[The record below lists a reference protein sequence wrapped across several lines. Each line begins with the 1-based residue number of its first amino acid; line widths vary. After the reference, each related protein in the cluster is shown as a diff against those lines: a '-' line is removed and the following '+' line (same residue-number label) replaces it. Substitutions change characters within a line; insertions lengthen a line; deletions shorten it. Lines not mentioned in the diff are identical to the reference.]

1 MLSSLLLFSFFAL
14 GQLATKP
21 PHILFIVAD
30 DLGWFDVGWH
40 GAEIKTP
47 VLDKLAREGVTLT
60 QSYVQSVCTPTRGAI
75 MSGRYP
81 YHIGLQR
88 GGIRPTRPYGLPL
101 KITTIAQRLQTAG
114 YSTHAIGK
122 WHLGFCKWDYTPCE
136 RGFDTFFGFYGGGQD
151 HYTHR
156 KDYRSEVFN
165 RTRISGLD
173 FRRNRRL
180 VTNINGTYSMEAF
193 AAEAIRLISEHD
205 KHTPMYMYL
214 SLQVVHGPLQ
224 APQRFVDM
232 YKEIKNKNRQM
243 KAAMVTAMDEAIGN
257 ITAALKKIGMW
268 NDALIVFTT
277 DNGGPV
283 NSGSSNWPLRGSK
296 ATLWEGGHRGAA
308 FVHGKMLHKTGYVY
322 SGMIHTVDWYPTL
335 LSLAGVNVDD
345 TDLDGMNV
353 WDAISN
359 NKSSPRQS
367 FVYNLLLIDETL
379 SGGIRF
385 NNWKLL
391 VNPRSRRS
399 EWYNPANASF
409 PELFRK
415 PLSDTL
421 LFDLDADPTE
431 HHNLASTKTDVLAMM
446 MSRLNEAIE
455 NYVPDLIK
463 QNPETA
469 KSNPANFGDAW
480 SPGWC

>member
-1 MLSSLLLFSFFAL
+1 M
-14 GQLATKP
+14 
-21 PHILFIVAD
+21 
-30 DLGWFDVGWH
+30 
-40 GAEIKTP
+40 
-47 VLDKLAREGVTLT
+47 
-60 QSYVQSVCTPTRGAI
+60 
-75 MSGRYP
+75 
-81 YHIGLQR
+81 
-88 GGIRPTRPYGLPL
+88 
-101 KITTIAQRLQTAG
+101 
-114 YSTHAIGK
+114 
-122 WHLGFCKWDYTPCE
+122 
-136 RGFDTFFGFYGGGQD
+136 
-151 HYTHR
+151 
-156 KDYRSEVFN
+156 
-165 RTRISGLD
+165 
-173 FRRNRRL
+173 
-180 VTNINGTYSMEAF
+180 VTNINGTYSTEAF

-205 KHTPMYMYL
+205 KHTSMYMYL

-232 YKEIKNKNRQM
+232 YKEIKNKNRHM

-322 SGMIHTVDWYPTL
+322 NGMIHTVDWYPTL

-367 FVYNLLLIDETL
+367 FVYNLLLTDGTL
-379 SGGIRF
+379 SGRIRF

-391 VNPRSRRS
+391 VNPGEGRSG
-399 EWYNPANASF
+399 WYPPANASF
-409 PELFRK
+409 SEPITVTK
-415 PLSDTL
+415 PSNETF

-431 HHNLASTKTDVLAMM
+431 HYNLASTKTDVLAMM
-446 MSRLNEAIE
+446 MSRLSEAMKS
-455 NYVPDLIK
+455 YVPDLSD
-463 QNPETA
+463 QNPPTE

>member
-1 MLSSLLLFSFFAL
+1 
-14 GQLATKP
+14 
-21 PHILFIVAD
+21 
-30 DLGWFDVGWH
+30 
-40 GAEIKTP
+40 
-47 VLDKLAREGVTLT
+47 
-60 QSYVQSVCTPTRGAI
+60 

-88 GGIRPTRPYGLPL
+88 GALRPTYPYSLPL
-101 KITTIAQRLQTAG
+101 SITTIAQRLNATG
-114 YSTHAIGK
+114 YATHAIGK
-122 WHLGFCKWDYTPCE
+122 WHLGFCKWGYVPTE
-136 RGFDTFFGFYGGGQD
+136 RGFETFFGFYCGGQD

-156 KDYRSEVFN
+156 KKYRSEVFN
-165 RTRISGLD
+165 GTRVSGLD

-180 VTNINGTYSMEAF
+180 VTNMNGTYSTEAF
-193 AAEAIRLISEHD
+193 AAEAVSVIN
-205 KHTPMYMYL
+205 KHNKSTPMYMYL
-214 SLQVVHGPLQ
+214 SFQAVHGPLQ

-232 YKEIKNKNRQM
+232 YKNVSDTNRKR

-257 ITAALKKIGMW
+257 VIDSLKKAGMW
-268 NDALIVFTT
+268 NDTFIVFTT

-283 NSGSSNWPLRGSK
+283 QTGSSNWPLRGSK
-296 ATLWEGGHRGAA
+296 GGLWEGGNRGVA
-308 FVHGKMLHKTGYVY
+308 FVHGKMLNKTGYVY
-322 SGMIHTVDWYPTL
+322 NGMIHTVDWYPTL

-367 FVYNLLLIDETL
+367 FVYNLLLTDGTL
-379 SGGIRF
+379 SGAIRF

-391 VNPRSRRS
+391 VNPRSKRS

-409 PELFRK
+409 REPVTK
-415 PLSDTL
+415 PLRGTF

-431 HHNLASTKTDVLAMM
+431 HHNLASTKTDILAMM
-446 MSRLNEAIE
+446 MSRLNEAMKS
-455 NYVPDLIK
+455 YVPDLIK
-463 QNPETA
+463 ENPETA